1 MHKFTMRGAGMAQV
15 HDDYNAEM
23 AAPFFASR
31 SVIYLA

>member
-15 HDDYNAEM
+15 RDDYNAER

-31 SVIYLA
+31 SMIYLA